1 VSAIKLKPIPLPYQH
16 YNLWKKRLLIKAIS
30 RFALLSVCV
39 LNSNNCLLA
48 QAKQQVQPCST
59 VQVLEQTLETNPLLK
74 ATFNKQTIEF
84 QRSVGKRKTTGPSL
98 RIEGNVIYIPVVFH
112 IVLTNPAV
120 ITDAQI
126 QAHLDVLNKDFAGM
140 NPDSVN
146 IPAAFKPLYGKSQ
159 IQFKL
164 AKRTPDNEPANG
176 ITRVTAA
183 RPVYS
188 TFDKSLKYSTLG
200 GEDAWDPDRFLNVW
214 ITNLSAGYVLGY
226 STLPGASI
234 PAEEGI
240 VIHYTTLPADSLT
253 TYNRGRTLTHEAG
266 HFFYL
271 YHIWGDENGCT
282 GTDFVDD
289 TPNQTQLTSGC
300 PGGVIVTDACSPAAP
315 GILYQ
320 NYMDYTDDACM
331 ALFTW
336 GQIARM
342 ETALNDYRA
351 GYYTSNGADP
361 VPLFSLDAAV
371 RKINAPDKRV
381 CTATLSPVITL
392 RNRGI
397 EILSS
402 ADLYAS
408 IDNEPAVLTHWTGS
422 LFSLDETIVTLNTL
436 TLATEGSHVL
446 KVVVKSPNGNID
458 LNGVNDTNTCT
469 FQYYQ
474 PAAAPLMEGFES
486 NTFPSAGWDLVNPD
500 NTYTWERVTGVAK
513 TGNACVVLH
522 NFDYRVIGQRDY
534 LRLPIE
540 NISNGDSAFLTFQV
554 AAAVKTNPSTPGY
567 IWDTLQVLISTDC
580 GATYTSLYK
589 KWGNALITR
598 SGSSPTSFVPASA
611 EWRKD
616 SVDLSAYINAGPVLL
631 AFMNITENENNI
643 YLDDI
648 GVYNKNVNPNLR
660 SKGFMVTPNPATN
673 IVTVQFY
680 PDPLTLKTIIIYNS
694 MGQKVAERVAMDNGS
709 GNYTFDMTRFV
720 SGVYFVQAVFSDKKF
735 TQKVIKQ

>member
-1 VSAIKLKPIPLPYQH
+1 MLGNRNYS
-16 YNLWKKRLLIKAIS
+16 
-30 RFALLSVCV
+30 
-39 LNSNNCLLA
+39 LA
-48 QAKQQVQPCST
+48 QEKFRQCGT
-59 VQVLEQTLETNPLLK
+59 IQVLEHAMENKPLLK
-74 ATFNKQTIEF
+74 ATFQKQTAEF
-84 QRSVGKRKTTGPSL
+84 QRSVNKRITTGAGL
-98 RIEGNVIYIPVVFH
+98 RIEGNVIYVPVVFH

-120 ITDAQI
+120 ITDAQV
-126 QAHLDVLNKDFAGM
+126 QAQLDVLNKDFAGM
-140 NPDSVN
+140 NSDSAN
-146 IPAAFKPLYGKSQ
+146 LPAAFKPLFAKSQ

-164 AKRTPDNEPANG
+164 AQRTPDNEPSTG
-176 ITRVTAA
+176 IVRVTTA

-188 TFDKSLKYSTLG
+188 TFDISLKYSTLG
-200 GEDAWDPDRFLNVW
+200 GDDAWDANRFLNVW

-226 STLPGASI
+226 STLPGASV

-271 YHIWGDENGCT
+271 YHIWGDEDGCT

-289 TPNQTQLTSGC
+289 TPNQSTLTRGC
-300 PGGVIVTDACSPAAP
+300 PGGVLVTDGCSPALP

-331 ALFTW
+331 GLFTW
-336 GQIARM
+336 GQVSRM
-342 ETALNDYRA
+342 ETALSDYHP
-351 GYYTSNGADP
+351 GFYTSNGADP

-371 RKINAPDKRV
+371 RKIKAPNQRV
-381 CTATLSPVITL
+381 CTATISPVITL

-397 EILSS
+397 ETLSS

-422 LFSLDETIVTLNTL
+422 LLSLDETNIILNTL
-436 TLATEGSHVL
+436 SIATEGSHIL
-446 KVVVKSPNGNID
+446 KVIVKSPNGNTD
-458 LNGVNDTNTCT
+458 GNSANDTNTCT

-474 PAAAPLMEGFES
+474 SVASPLMEGFE
-486 NTFPSAGWDLVNPD
+486 NYTFPATGWDLVNPD
-500 NTYTWERVTGVAK
+500 NSYTWERVTGVAK
-513 TGNACVVLH
+513 TGNACVVMR
-522 NFDYRVIGQRDY
+522 NFEYRVIGQRDY
-534 LRLPIE
+534 LRLPVE

-554 AAAVKTNPSTPGY
+554 AAAAKIDPSTPGN
-567 IWDTLQVLISTDC
+567 IRDTLQVLISTDC

-589 KWGNALITR
+589 KWGSALITR
-598 SGSSPTSFVPASA
+598 SGASTASFNPGPT

-616 SVDLSAYINAGPVLL
+616 SVDLSAYINAGPFLL
-631 AFMNITENENNI
+631 AFMNTTNNENNI

-648 GVYNKNVNPNLR
+648 RVYNKNVNPNLL

-673 IVTVQFY
+673 AITVQFY
-680 PDPLTLKTIIIYNS
+680 PVPLTLKAIFLYNS
-694 MGQKVAERVAMDNGS
+694 AGQKIAEQVATGT
-709 GNYTFDMTRFV
+709 GNYTFNISRFA
-720 SGVYFVQAVFSDKKF
+720 SGVYFIQAIFSDKKI